1 MRRLSI
7 ANRIWMMAVLCLLT
21 FGVQAQIII
30 ETPHARTVG
39 NAENTMFYDITAKN
53 AGTLSASV
61 SSDATAWLSASFS
74 GTRLTVHV
82 AKNTSASTRYGDIT
96 ISGSADA
103 SVTQV
108 FTIAQNGDEYS
119 GAALSTFEDTTYTVS
134 TGSATSNASE
144 SPFKNSYDGNTS
156 TI

>member
-82 AKNTSASTRYGDIT
+82 AKNTSASTR
-96 ISGSADA
+96 
-103 SVTQV
+103 
-108 FTIAQNGDEYS
+108 
-119 GAALSTFEDTTYTVS
+119 
-134 TGSATSNASE
+134 
-144 SPFKNSYDGNTS
+144 
-156 TI
+156 